1 MSDRLSGKVVLV
13 TGAGRGQGRS
23 HAVAM
28 AKEGADIIALDAC
41 SNFDSIPYDMA
52 SDDDLAQ
59 TTQEVEALDRRI
71 VSAKVDVRDA
81 KRMKQ
86 AVDDAVGDLGRL
98 DAIVANAAVCSWQKW
113 DNTSPEVWQD
123 TIDINLSGVWNT
135 MVAGTQHLI
144 DAGGGSIVA
153 ISSTSGI
160 KGTPWLAPY
169 VAAKHGVVGLAK
181 MMANELARHS
191 IRVNTIHPTGVNTP
205 LATTGFDVMEQF
217 MEEDPKMAPVFFNAL
232 PVELLEP
239 EDISDA
245 VVFLAS
251 DESKYVTG
259 VQLKVDAGNTNL

>member
-1 MSDRLSGKVVLV
+1 MSDRLAGKVVLI

-23 HAVAM
+23 HALSV
-28 AKEGADIIALDAC
+28 AKEGADVIALDAC
-41 SNFDSIPYDMA
+41 INFDSIPYDMA
-52 SDDDLAQ
+52 SEDDLAQ
-59 TTQEVEALDRRI
+59 TTREVEALDRRI

-81 KRMKQ
+81 DRMKQ
-86 AVDDAVGDLGRL
+86 FTDEAVAELGRL

-113 DNTSPEVWQD
+113 DETSPEVWQD
-123 TIDINLSGVWNT
+123 TLDINLSGVWNT

-144 DAGGGSIVA
+144 DAGGGSIIA
-153 ISSTSGI
+153 ISSTAGI

-169 VAAKHGVVGLAK
+169 VAAKHGVVGLTR

-205 LATTGFDVMEQF
+205 LATTGFDVMERF
-217 MEEDPKMAPVFFNAL
+217 MAEDPRMGPVFVNAL

-239 EDISDA
+239 QDISDS